1 MHILPL
7 YLYSI
12 MTIFYRCLRSR
23 QGKVSMVKELLTYPD
38 GRVAKWIRQPT
49 FLRVRVPLGSF
60 TFVCQLTILVR
71 LALDFHYDAMDL
83 YRKRQKKESTREK
96 MNRES
101 MVYWRNGGKKEIS
114 GNVKLIFGSNLS
126 REMVLCLVSFSPNR
140 NDRTLVENYPLFDI
154 SSEPGFFFIH
164 YD

>member
-1 MHILPL
+1 
-7 YLYSI
+7 
-12 MTIFYRCLRSR
+12 MTIFYRYLRSR
-23 QGKVSMVKELLTYPD
+23 QGKVSMVKELDLSRRPRGQMNKATD
-38 GRVAKWIRQPT
+38 

-60 TFVCQLTILVR
+60 TFISILIFTMMQWTYIEK
-71 LALDFHYDAMDL
+71 D
-83 YRKRQKKESTREK
+83 KKKESTREK

-101 MVYWRNGGKKEIS
+101 MVYWRNGGKREIS

-126 REMVLCLVSFSPNR
+126 REMVLCLVSFSPYR

>member
-1 MHILPL
+1 
-7 YLYSI
+7 

-49 FLRVRVPLGSF
+49 FWGFESHWGHLHLFPYWFSLWCNGLISKK
-60 TFVCQLTILVR
+60 T
-71 LALDFHYDAMDL
+71 
-83 YRKRQKKESTREK
+83 KKKESTREK

-101 MVYWRNGGKKEIS
+101 MVYWRNGGKREIS

-126 REMVLCLVSFSPNR
+126 REMVLCLVSFSPYR